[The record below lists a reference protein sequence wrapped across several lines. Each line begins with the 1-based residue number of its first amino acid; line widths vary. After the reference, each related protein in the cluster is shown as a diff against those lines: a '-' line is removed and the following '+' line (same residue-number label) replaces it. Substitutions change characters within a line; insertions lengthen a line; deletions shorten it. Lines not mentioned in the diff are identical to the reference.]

1 MGITETELAAAR
13 PGVFDYGDGLQVRL
27 HSGQLESVDETAL
40 MNGMNLA
47 AIGDGSADQWE
58 VFQFEWAELVAEN
71 TYRLTKRLRGQVGTD
86 ALIPPVWPRGSRF
99 VLLNDMPA
107 QIASSP
113 NLRQVNQ
120 QYRIGPATRSY
131 DDPSYIQHSA
141 AFEGNGLRPLRPC
154 HLQARVETEDVI
166 FNWIRRTRV
175 GGDSWDSFEVPLAEE
190 NEQYSVRLLQDGKI
204 FREAITTDP
213 VWRYDAQ
220 TRLIDGVMGAFALSV
235 AQISASYGAG
245 PAAQISV
252 AL

>member
-1 MGITETELAAAR
+1 M
-13 PGVFDYGDGLQVRL
+13 
-27 HSGQLESVDETAL
+27 
-40 MNGMNLA
+40 
-47 AIGDGSADQWE
+47 
-58 VFQFEWAELVAEN
+58 
-71 TYRLTKRLRGQVGTD
+71 
-86 ALIPPVWPRGSRF
+86 
-99 VLLNDMPA
+99 
-107 QIASSP
+107 
-113 NLRQVNQ
+113 
-120 QYRIGPATRSY
+120 
-131 DDPSYIQHSA
+131 
-141 AFEGNGLRPLRPC
+141 RPLRPC

-235 AQISASYGAG
+235 AQISASYGAA